1 MQSMMIDGR
10 RLYHYKRQES
20 EQEDGD
26 AVAEYVRK
34 RRFLMSFRPTAN
46 TMESSEQGDVH
57 RVGYKVHVNNCH
69 DFLEGDRIGTATE
82 MQFVVT
88 SVLDHQTGQLLEVTQ
103 L

>member
-1 MQSMMIDGR
+1 MQNLMRDVR
-10 RLYHYKRQES
+10 RLYHYKREER

-34 RRFLMSFRPTAN
+34 RRFMMSFRPTAN

-57 RVGYKVHVNNCH
+57 RVGYKVYINDCH

-82 MQFVVT
+82 TQFTVT
-88 SVLDHQTGQLLEVTQ
+88 SVLDHITGQILEVTQ